1 MKPCQSKVKGRTES
15 QDFFAKRKS
24 CTWMSLFLLLLS
36 ILSSGMQYD
45 KQPNFFLA
53 LTHVL
58 IKSLWKLPA
67 VQALSLTSLLY
78 KKWTIISTWQS
89 YEG

>member
-1 MKPCQSKVKGRTES
+1 
-15 QDFFAKRKS
+15 
-24 CTWMSLFLLLLS
+24 
-36 ILSSGMQYD
+36 MQYEE
-45 KQPNFFLA
+45 QPNFFWA
-53 LTHVL
+53 VTQVL

-67 VQALSLTSLLY
+67 VQALNLSSLLY

>member
-1 MKPCQSKVKGRTES
+1 
-15 QDFFAKRKS
+15 
-24 CTWMSLFLLLLS
+24 
-36 ILSSGMQYD
+36 MQYD
-45 KQPNFFLA
+45 EQPNFFLA